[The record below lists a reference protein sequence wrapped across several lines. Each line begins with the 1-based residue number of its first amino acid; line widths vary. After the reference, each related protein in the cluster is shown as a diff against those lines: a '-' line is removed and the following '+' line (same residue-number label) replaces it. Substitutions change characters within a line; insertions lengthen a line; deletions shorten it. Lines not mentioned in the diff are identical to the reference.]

1 MKKLLGAYAV
11 GVGIFYVG
19 VTYFFEPA
27 MAGDLPEGP
36 MLPNPGALLVGFA
49 LQVWFYD
56 WVTQQIGDPMKA
68 AMAIA
73 SLHPAV
79 AAAKKAYDT
88 GQEVKGNVE
97 DAQAAVEG
105 LVPKAR
111 SPMCGNLDIK
121 CFYQHSFTIM

>member
-56 WVTQQIGDPMKA
+56 WVAQQVGDPMKA
-68 AMAIA
+68 AMAV
-73 SLHPAV
+73 AV
-79 AAAKKAYDT
+79 PQILLVDVNYVLNGTRQVEAALIS
-88 GQEVKGNVE
+88 
-97 DAQAAVEG
+97 AVLISVGWFAVGKVYGMLSEG
-105 LVPKAR
+105 GSAEG
-111 SPMCGNLDIK
+111 S
-121 CFYQHSFTIM
+121 

>member
-68 AMAIA
+68 AMA
-73 SLHPAV
+73 V
-79 AAAKKAYDT
+79 AIPQILLVDVNYVLNGTRRLD
-88 GQEVKGNVE
+88 
-97 DAQAAVEG
+97 AAVISAVLIFVGRFAVGKVYGMLSEQG
-105 LVPKAR
+105 SAEL
-111 SPMCGNLDIK
+111 S
-121 CFYQHSFTIM
+121 

>member
-56 WVTQQIGDPMKA
+56 WVAQQVGDPMKA
-68 AMAIA
+68 AMVV
-73 SLHPAV
+73 AV
-79 AAAKKAYDT
+79 PQILLVDVNYVLNGTRQVEAALIS
-88 GQEVKGNVE
+88 
-97 DAQAAVEG
+97 AVLISAGWFAVGKVYGMLSEG
-105 LVPKAR
+105 GSAEG
-111 SPMCGNLDIK
+111 S
-121 CFYQHSFTIM
+121 